1 MVRLKLNQR
10 LQDFSPFSSC
20 GETDQNPTQQ
30 TCFRVCGWSVEMR
43 TRYRKDQGGEVP
55 LDRLHQMPKRSVVR
69 RPKCGKCKIFLY
81 FYGSLDTR
89 SMKYECALGNGP
101 LGCSMDE
108 QGRKTI
114 CSCDADLCNIGKGLS
129 TYQCIRFVQSGSLC
143 RTSNRVQ
150 GRQRSCGEKAT
161 LSAGS
166 LAMQKR

>member
-1 MVRLKLNQR
+1 MGKQIRIPPNKLVSGFAAGQLR
-10 LQDFSPFSSC
+10 C
-20 GETDQNPTQQ
+20 GRGIGKIKEVKCPSTAYTRCQNGQWLDGPN
-30 TCFRVCGWSVEMR
+30 VENA
-43 TRYRKDQGGEVP
+43 K
-55 LDRLHQMPKRSVVR
+55 S
-69 RPKCGKCKIFLY
+69 FLY

-89 SMKYECALGNGP
+89 SMKYECALGNRP
-101 LGCSMDE
+101 LGCSKDK

-114 CSCDADLCNIGKGLS
+114 CLCDTDLCNIGKGLS